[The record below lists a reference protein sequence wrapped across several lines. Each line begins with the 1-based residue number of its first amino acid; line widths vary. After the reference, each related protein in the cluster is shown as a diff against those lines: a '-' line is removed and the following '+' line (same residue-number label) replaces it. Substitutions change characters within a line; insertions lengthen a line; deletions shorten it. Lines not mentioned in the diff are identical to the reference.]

1 MQENALLNMQS
12 LYLISKFSFFIDEN
26 TLEIFVYKH
35 RIFQFQMKPIHSAYT
50 FNLWIQVVCKKNN
63 MLKKEYTF

>member
-35 RIFQFQMKPIHSAYT
+35 RIFQFQMNPIHSAYT
-50 FNLWIQVVCKKNN
+50 FNL
-63 MLKKEYTF
+63 